1 MGIIIWNNLEKK
13 GELNMLQVLQT
24 GKVLYALAAICAL
37 GIISKLLTS
46 SLYKR
51 LIKETGNM
59 ALTKNKNLKTLK
71 QKTENVFLINHGIR
85 NTTAYIEKQIYGF
98 RFLKISLDSWDNFSM
113 QAMILCF
120 LTGGIAAFASYWYR
134 CDSYYIVLYGAM
146 GILSGL
152 FMIFVDNG
160 ANVSAKR
167 QQLSDCLVDYVEN
180 SPHFYRAVDRAEDA
194 AEAEKKEKLSILKP
208 TKAKVREIRREEGKA
223 GKEQIERMSGEA
235 EPFLDGDSEDED
247 KGRKGLLQSEREK
260 AGQKKDGKQLAE
272 RSGGRFSLLSRK
284 KDGEREFASANGNAE
299 MTAMENG
306 DELEKSIRYLK
317 ESLEQI
323 AASREADR
331 KDGLKTQDKQSGDK
345 AKRTLHP
352 EELKLLGEILQEYF
366 S

>member
-1 MGIIIWNNLEKK
+1 M
-13 GELNMLQVLQT
+13 
-24 GKVLYALAAICAL
+24 
-37 GIISKLLTS
+37 
-46 SLYKR
+46 
-51 LIKETGNM
+51 
-59 ALTKNKNLKTLK
+59 
-71 QKTENVFLINHGIR
+71 
-85 NTTAYIEKQIYGF
+85 
-98 RFLKISLDSWDNFSM
+98 
-113 QAMILCF
+113 
-120 LTGGIAAFASYWYR
+120 
-134 CDSYYIVLYGAM
+134 
-146 GILSGL
+146 
-152 FMIFVDNG
+152 
-160 ANVSAKR
+160 
-167 QQLSDCLVDYVEN
+167 
-180 SPHFYRAVDRAEDA
+180 
-194 AEAEKKEKLSILKP
+194 KP
-208 TKAKVREIRREEGKA
+208 TKAKVREIRREEGKT

-260 AGQKKDGKQLAE
+260 AGQKKDGKQQAE